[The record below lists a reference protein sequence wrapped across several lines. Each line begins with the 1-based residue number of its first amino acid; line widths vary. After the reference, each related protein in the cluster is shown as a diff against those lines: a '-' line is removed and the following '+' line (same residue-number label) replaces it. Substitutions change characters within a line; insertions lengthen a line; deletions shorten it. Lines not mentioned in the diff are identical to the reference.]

1 MKKITEKRGEL
12 FSVTLSDETTLCLQ
26 GGESKNIK
34 DELVSDSLLF
44 ARHLGIVSIEDAETT
59 KEPKPKKDGGA
70 K

>member
-26 GGESKNIK
+26 GGESKDIK
-34 DELVSDSLLF
+34 NDLVSDSLRL
-44 ARHLGIVSIEDAETT
+44 AEHLGIVSLKEIETP
-59 KEPKPKKDGGA
+59 KENKPKKDGGA